1 MGPGRAHHRGSVVA
15 IIVSRRRRRLLG
27 LLVSAA
33 AVLALAHTASAPAI
47 CVNYPNCGTHQTVDP
62 PTITS
67 IAPEAGSRAGGT
79 QVSIG
84 IRGFTIN
91 QLHPPRVLF
100 GSTPATKVVAHGSS
114 ALIATAPSHAAGTVD
129 VRVYYPFVTG
139 QYPGG
144 LTPTSA
150 SDQFTY
156 CPGLCVPPIVTSI
169 TPSSGAVTG
178 GQLVT
183 LTGTNLG
190 DVTRVLVGTTSVT
203 TFCASSANQ
212 IQFNVPPAAGDR
224 SGPVNVTV
232 VTREGASAPITY
244 TYTPAPPPPGH
255 LDDNRSRFTLASL
268 LHLNFLPS
276 FLTDLL
282 PGIGGRV
289 MQNPALHVLYW
300 DSNWNADNPTT
311 PESAIN
317 TSLRNL
323 VSSGYL
329 GDAAQY
335 GVGTPSMT
343 GSDGPSA
350 LCFKSSARGGVN
362 LITLLAW
369 ITCEAGGGPQAD
381 TEIPGTGGIEGLP
394 LLDGLP
400 MADDNTVYAILLPT
414 DSSVGLFGINS
425 CSSFDAFHFFT
436 VVAQIRIGWAWFIPY
451 PDPTWQSV
459 PFIVAPMDCAGGL
472 TGVTENVSHELVE
485 SATDPLVGLGW
496 IDNSKFS
503 FSNLSQI
510 FMQGEAS
517 DLCENTRQAHSSI
530 GGVSVSTYWSN
541 SQQQC
546 VPAQAACSTSVPQLN
561 FRPTTSL
568 LAVRPHPLFASSV
581 KTLGRQRT
589 YEVNA
594 TMSSTPAAVA
604 QPAVSS
610 HYTVWQQPGRFSFSG
625 STKVGS
631 GPVTRFAIVQVGHK
645 RCERSSSQLGAKG
658 WHCQT
663 GQAPLDAG
671 SIVNELFT
679 RDFTSSTTSS
689 GSGGV
694 VRTKALQGTVAFSAL
709 LHRTRAGAPVQ
720 LSDVARV
727 GSRVKARQT
736 VSFDYTH
743 AGRTRITLPK

>member
-1 MGPGRAHHRGSVVA
+1 MRHRASGVG
-15 IIVSRRRRRLLG
+15 IIMSRRRWRLFG
-27 LLVSAA
+27 LFVTAA
-33 AVLALAHTASAPAI
+33 AVLALANSATAPAL
-47 CVNYPNCGTHQTVDP
+47 CVNYPACGTHQSYDP

-67 IAPEAGSRAGGT
+67 IAPEAGSSAGGT

-84 IRGFTIN
+84 ISGFTIN

-100 GSTPATKVVAHGSS
+100 GSTPATKVTAHGSS
-114 ALIATAPSHAAGTVD
+114 ALVATAPSHAAGTVD
-129 VRVYYPFVTG
+129 VRVYYPFLTG

-144 LTPTSA
+144 LTPASA
-150 SDQFTY
+150 SDRFTY
-156 CPGLCVPPIVTSI
+156 CPGVCQPPTVTAI
-169 TPSSGAVTG
+169 TPSSGPATG

-190 DVTRVLVGTTSVT
+190 DVTRVLVGTTNVT
-203 TFCASSANQ
+203 TFCASSTNQ
-212 IQFNVPPAAGDR
+212 IQFNVPPAAGDQP
-224 SGPVNVTV
+224 GAVKVTV
-232 VTREGASAPITY
+232 VTREGASAPMTY
-244 TYTPAPPPPGH
+244 TYTPAAPASGH

-276 FLTDLL
+276 YLTDLL

-300 DSNWNADNPTT
+300 DNNWNADNPRT

-317 TSLRNL
+317 SGLTSLVN
-323 VSSGYL
+323 SGYL

-335 GVGTPSMT
+335 GVGKPSMT
-343 GSDGPSA
+343 GSNGPSV
-350 LCFKSSARGGVN
+350 LCLKSSARGGVN

-369 ITCEAGGGPQAD
+369 ITCEAGGGPQAL
-381 TEIPGTGGIEGLP
+381 TEIPGTGGIEPLP

-459 PFIVAPMDCAGGL
+459 PFIVAPMDCAGDL
-472 TGVTENVSHELVE
+472 AGVTENVSHELVE

-503 FSNLSQI
+503 FSNLTQI

-517 DLCENTRQAHSSI
+517 DLCENTPQAHSTI

-541 SQQQC
+541 SAQQC
-546 VPAQAACSTSVPQLN
+546 VPAQAACSTSVPQVK
-561 FRPTTSL
+561 FRPTPSL

-581 KTLGRQRT
+581 KALSR
-589 YEVNA
+589 YKAYDVKA
-594 TMSSTPAAVA
+594 TMSSAPAVA

-610 HYTVWQQPGRFSFSG
+610 HYTVLQQAGRFSFSG
-625 STKVGS
+625 TTKVGT
-631 GPVTRFAIVQVGHK
+631 GPATSFDIVQVGHK
-645 RCERSSSQLGAKG
+645 RCERSNSRLGAKG

-663 GQAPLDAG
+663 GQAPLDAS
-671 SIVNELFT
+671 SIVNDLFT
-679 RDFTSSTTSS
+679 RDFSAATTSS
-689 GSGGV
+689 GKGGV
-694 VRTKALQGTVAFSAL
+694 VRTRALQSNVAFSAV
-709 LHRTRAGAPVQ
+709 LHRTSAGAPMQ
-720 LSDVARV
+720 LTDVAQV

-736 VSFDYTH
+736 VSFDYTD
-743 AGRTRITLPK
+743 AGRTPITLPK

>member
-1 MGPGRAHHRGSVVA
+1 M
-15 IIVSRRRRRLLG
+15 G
-27 LLVSAA
+27 LLVAA
-33 AVLALAHTASAPAI
+33 TMALALAHSASAPAI
-47 CVNYPNCGTHQTVDP
+47 CVNYPDCGTHQPFDP
-62 PTITS
+62 PAVTGVT
-67 IAPEAGSRAGGT
+67 PEAGPSTGGT
-79 QVSIG
+79 QVTIG

-100 GSTPATKVVAHGSS
+100 GSTPATRVIAHGPSL
-114 ALIATAPSHAAGTVD
+114 LIATAPSHAAGTVD
-129 VRVYYPFVTG
+129 VRVFYPFVTG
-139 QYPGG
+139 QFPGG

-150 SDQFTY
+150 SDEFTY
-156 CPGLCVPPIVTSI
+156 CPGVCVPPTVTAI
-169 TPSSGAVTG
+169 TPSSGPATG

-190 DVTRVLVGTTSVT
+190 DVTRVVIGTANVT
-203 TFCASSANQ
+203 ALCASSANE
-212 IQFNVPPAAGDR
+212 IQFNVPPSAGDQA
-224 SGPVNVTV
+224 GPVKVIV
-232 VTREGASAPITY
+232 VTREGASAPVTY
-244 TYTPAPPPPGH
+244 TYTPASPPSGH

-276 FLTDLL
+276 YLTDLL

-289 MQNPALHVLYW
+289 VQHPALHVLYW
-300 DSNWNADNPTT
+300 DDHWDADNPAT
-311 PESAIN
+311 PRSAIN
-317 TSLRNL
+317 GSLSSL
-323 VSSGYL
+323 VNSGYL
-329 GDAAQY
+329 GGAAQY
-335 GVGTPSMT
+335 GVRSPSTT

-350 LCFKSSARGGVN
+350 LCLKSSARGGVN

-369 ITCEAGGGPQAD
+369 ITCEAGGGPQAL
-381 TEIPGTGGIEGLP
+381 TEIPGTGGIEPLP
-394 LLDGLP
+394 LLNGLP

-414 DSSVGLFGINS
+414 NSSVGLFGINS

-459 PFIVAPMDCAGGL
+459 PFIVAPMDCAGNI

-517 DLCENTRQAHSSI
+517 DLCENTSQAHSSI
-530 GGVSVSTYWSN
+530 GGVAVSTYWSN

-546 VPAQAACSTSVPQLN
+546 VPAQPACSTSVPQLN

-581 KTLGRQRT
+581 KSLSRHRAFKLK
-589 YEVNA
+589 A
-594 TMSSTPAAVA
+594 TMSSARAAVA

-610 HYTVWQQPGRFSFSG
+610 RYTVWQQPGRFSLSG
-625 STKVGS
+625 TTKVGT
-631 GPVTRFAIVQVGHK
+631 GPRTSFQIVQVGHK
-645 RCERSSSQLGAKG
+645 RCERSDSRLGAKG

-663 GQAPLDAG
+663 GQAALDATA
-671 SIVNELFT
+671 IVKDLFT
-679 RDFTSSTTSS
+679 RDFTTAATTSAKARL
-689 GSGGV
+689 
-694 VRTKALQGTVAFSAL
+694 VRTTAFQGTVAVSAL
-709 LHRTRAGAPVQ
+709 LHRSSDGTPMQ
-720 LSDVARV
+720 LTDVAKV
-727 GSRVKARQT
+727 GSSVKARQT
-736 VSFDYTH
+736 VSFDYAN
-743 AGRTRITLPK
+743 AGRAAIKLPR